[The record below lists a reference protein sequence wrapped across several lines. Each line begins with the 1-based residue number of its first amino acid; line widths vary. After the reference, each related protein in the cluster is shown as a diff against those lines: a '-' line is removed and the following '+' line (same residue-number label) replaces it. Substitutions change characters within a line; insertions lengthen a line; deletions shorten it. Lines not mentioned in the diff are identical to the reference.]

1 MSAHPVTNQTRAG
14 LIFSTA
20 RCRKYLKDSKIRV
33 GVGASIYLAAV
44 LEYLTAEV
52 LELAG
57 NATRDNKAKTIKIR
71 HIFLAVANDEE
82 LMGLMKILNVEFCG
96 SGVLP
101 CMHERHLPTGEKPK
115 KKKVVKKVAP
125 KDGKAP
131 HKFRPGTVALRE
143 IRKYQKTTGL
153 LLQKAPFERNVRAL
167 VREDD
172 HDIRFSEGIM
182 QTMQYFVEARLVQL
196 MHDAQ
201 KIAIIAK
208 RDGVAASDIRFAF
221 ERVNPK
227 LRSRSYDFDN
237 KIKHTK
243 KTGNVSA
250 GKQNLSKPSVR
261 RLGRR
266 GGVKRI
272 SGDVYEEF
280 NTMAAT
286 IIGNL
291 VHHLVLG
298 VEFKRAHT
306 VNANILAAS
315 LSNVGYNFIFSY

>member
-1 MSAHPVTNQTRAG
+1 M
-14 LIFSTA
+14 
-20 RCRKYLKDSKIRV
+20 
-33 GVGASIYLAAV
+33 
-44 LEYLTAEV
+44 
-52 LELAG
+52 
-57 NATRDNKAKTIKIR
+57 
-71 HIFLAVANDEE
+71 
-82 LMGLMKILNVEFCG
+82 LN
-96 SGVLP
+96 
-101 CMHERHLPTGEKPK
+101 
-115 KKKVVKKVAP
+115 
-125 KDGKAP
+125 GKAP

-167 VREDD
+167 VREDTD
-172 HDIRFSEGIM
+172 HDIRFSEGVM

-237 KIKHTK
+237 KDKIIQKKHGK
-243 KTGNVSA
+243 KNVVTT
-250 GKQNLSKPSVR
+250 KQNLSKPSVR